1 MSTKN
6 KSALG
11 EKLTEILR
19 IREEYNYQRF
29 LKYFD
34 EICIVD
40 ESNKWIGVKFHK
52 KDNFI
57 FSMKKETDSFQNPSI
72 NPKENQTAD

>member
-11 EKLTEILR
+11 EKHTEILR

-40 ESNKWIGVKFHK
+40 ENNRWIGVKEYK
-52 KDNFI
+52 KSKYLTVN
-57 FSMKKETDSFQNPSI
+57 KK
-72 NPKENQTAD
+72 

>member
-40 ESNKWIGVKFHK
+40 ENNRWIGVKEYK
-52 KDNFI
+52 KSKYLTVN
-57 FSMKKETDSFQNPSI
+57 KK
-72 NPKENQTAD
+72 

>member
-19 IREEYNYQRF
+19 IREEYNYQQF

-40 ESNKWIGVKFHK
+40 ENNRWIGVKEYK
-52 KDNFI
+52 KSKYLTVN
-57 FSMKKETDSFQNPSI
+57 KK
-72 NPKENQTAD
+72 